1 MMYRLLIAD
10 DSLDSAGKTQS
21 LLDWADFGI
30 SSITV
35 ATTYAQAEAKA
46 LELKPHLALVNTRL
60 GGAMGH
66 DLVEHL
72 RSLGLKT
79 AFCMLED
86 SSGPNL
92 IRESMRSGARDYLTR
107 PLDPQELQGFLER
120 AIADGM
126 DSSTTEPTAQEEL
139 DPVLGVPYSD
149 LSSISNRIISV
160 VQSDY
165 SSPQTLTAIAAEMH
179 MSSKYIGRVFL
190 KDTGIKFSKYLM
202 AYRMFEAKKRIITT
216 HEKISAIASDVG
228 YVQMN
233 NFYIHFK
240 EYFGMSPS
248 MMRNTQFL
256 SENPEKTNTPGA
268 SANEESV

>member
-35 ATTYAQAEAKA
+35 ATTYAQAEAMA
-46 LELKPHLALVNTRL
+46 LELKPHLALVNTRI

-107 PLDPQELQGFLER
+107 PLDPKELQGFLER
-120 AIADGM
+120 VIADGV
-126 DSSTTEPTAQEEL
+126 DSQPAARLEEL
-139 DPVLGVPYSD
+139 DPVLGVPYSS

-165 SSPQTLTAIAAEMH
+165 GSPQTLTAIAAEMH

-216 HEKISAIASDVG
+216 HEKISVIASDVG

-256 SENPEKTNTPGA
+256 SEAPEKTNAPGA
-268 SANEESV
+268 PSYEESV